1 MERRLPRPGFRGK
14 LALAIVVVVA
24 LTIGVAF
31 FAVYRS
37 TESELRASAEDDLVF
52 NATSITRE
60 LRNMAPAE
68 ASEYQREAQEIAADL
83 PVEAESIVVA
93 ISIDGVLATNRPEA
107 FVATGPLA
115 PSPGPPGVGST
126 GAPAEPDPSRIAEV
140 AVSRVEA
147 DTGRGGEVTGFERE
161 DDFGATWEV
170 EVTDDRGSEYD
181 VFVDRAGSIVRVEE
195 KGRGSG
201 GDRGDDRDD
210 LEDERRFL
218 DAPEGFSE
226 QKLEDLG
233 KTLEL
238 TEKLF
243 LPGAGEATVR
253 VAKSLKPTE
262 ETLEGLRGTFLRLGI
277 LALLVSAA
285 LAWFLAARLTRP
297 LRRLTEISGKVA
309 EDDLAVRV
317 PLEMAGSDEVRTLAI
332 SFNQML
338 DRLEDSF
345 DRQRAFVADA
355 SHDLR
360 TPLTIVRG
368 QIEVL
373 ARNPDPS
380 PEEVEKVAGIVGD
393 AVRRMERLV
402 DDLLILARSESRGDE
417 EVELQSVGPLL
428 EAEREGRLDSERER
442 IEIGAVTDA
451 EVEFDRDAISRA
463 VANLV
468 ENALRYSGP
477 EGRVALSAEAR
488 GRDLVI
494 SVDDDG
500 PGIPPADRERIF
512 DRFARLDRARSSDTG
527 GSGLGLAIVR
537 TLVESG
543 GGTVSCSD
551 SPLGGARFSIWLPD
565 RAPAGTD

>member
-1 MERRLPRPGFRGK
+1 MERRLPSPGFRGK

-24 LTIGVAF
+24 LTIGLAF

-37 TESELRASAEDDLVF
+37 TEAELRTTAEDDLVF
-52 NATSITRE
+52 KARSISNE
-60 LRNMAPAE
+60 LRNTAPA
-68 ASEYQREAQEIAADL
+68 AVAAYRREARRIAADL

-93 ISIDGVLATNRPEA
+93 ISIGGVLETNRPDL
-107 FVATGPLA
+107 FTI
-115 PSPGPPGVGST
+115 PGPRESS
-126 GAPAEPDPSRIAEV
+126 GA
-140 AVSRVEA
+140 
-147 DTGRGGEVTGFERE
+147 GRGEEEWEEERE
-161 DDFGATWEV
+161 KEEERFEGL
-170 EVTDDRGSEYD
+170 
-181 VFVDRAGSIVRVEE
+181 EE
-195 KGRGSG
+195 K
-201 GDRGDDRDD
+201 
-210 LEDERRFL
+210 RRFL
-218 DAPEGFSE
+218 SAPEGFSE
-226 QKLEDLG
+226 QKLEDFG

-238 TEKLF
+238 TEKLL

-253 VAKSLKPTE
+253 VAKSLDPTE
-262 ETLEGLRGTFLRLGI
+262 ETLEGLGGTFLRLGI

-285 LAWFLAARLTRP
+285 LAWFLAARLTGP
-297 LRRLTEISGKVA
+297 LRRLTEISGEVA

-317 PLEMAGSDEVRTLAI
+317 PLERAGTDEVRTLAI
-332 SFNQML
+332 AFNQML

-373 ARNPDPS
+373 ARDPDPS
-380 PEEVEKVAGIVGD
+380 RAEVEKVAGVVGD

-417 EVELQSVGPLL
+417 ELELQPIGPLL

-442 IEIGAVTDA
+442 IEIGDVTDS

-463 VANLV
+463 VSNLV

-537 TLVESG
+537 TLVEAG
-543 GGTVSCSD
+543 GGKVSCTD
-551 SPLGGARFSIWLPD
+551 SEMGGARFSIWLPG
-565 RAPAGTD
+565 RSVSRRR

>member
-107 FVATGPLA
+107 FVATGPLV
-115 PSPGPPGVGST
+115 PSLGST
-126 GAPAEPDPSRIAEV
+126 GGGSTVAPVEPDPSRIAET
-140 AVSRVEA
+140 AVGRVEA
-147 DTGRGGEVTGFERE
+147 DTGRQAEVTGFERE
-161 DDFGATWEV
+161 EDHGATWEV
-170 EVTDDRGSEYD
+170 EVTDDQGREYD
-181 VFVDRAGSIVRVEE
+181 VFVDRSGNIARVEE
-195 KGRGSG
+195 KGSKSG

-218 DAPEGFSE
+218 EAPEGFSE
-226 QKLEDLG
+226 QKLEDFG

-238 TEKLF
+238 TEAVF

-277 LALLVSAA
+277 LALLLSAA
-285 LAWFLAARLTRP
+285 MAWFLAARLTRP
-297 LRRLTEISGKVA
+297 LRRLTEISGEVA

-317 PLEMAGSDEVRTLAI
+317 PLERAGSDEVRTLAI

-345 DRQRAFVADA
+345 ARQRAFVADA

-380 PEEVEKVAGIVGD
+380 RAEVEKVAGVVGD

-402 DDLLILARSESRGDE
+402 DDLLILARSESPGDQ
-417 EVELQSVGPLL
+417 ELERQPIGPLL
-428 EAEREGRLDSERER
+428 EAELGGRLDSERER
-442 IEIGAVTDA
+442 IEIGDVTDA
-451 EVEFDRDAISRA
+451 EVAFDRDAISRA
-463 VANLV
+463 VSNLV

-477 EGRVALSAEAR
+477 AGRVVLSAEFRR
-488 GRDLVI
+488 GDLVI

-543 GGTVSCSD
+543 GGRVSCGD
-551 SPLGGARFSIWLPD
+551 SELGGARFSIYLPG
-565 RAPAGTD
+565 R

>member
-93 ISIDGVLATNRPEA
+93 ISIDGVLATSRPEA
-107 FVATGPLA
+107 FVATGPLV
-115 PSPGPPGVGST
+115 PSLGST
-126 GAPAEPDPSRIAEV
+126 GGGSTVAPVEPDPSRIARI

-147 DTGRGGEVTGFERE
+147 DAGRGAEVTGFERE

-170 EVTDDRGSEYD
+170 EVTDDRGREYD
-181 VFVDRAGSIVRVEE
+181 VFVDRSGNIARVEE
-195 KGRGSG
+195 KGSKSG

-218 DAPEGFSE
+218 EAPEGFSE
-226 QKLEDLG
+226 QKLEDFG

-238 TEKLF
+238 TEAVF

-277 LALLVSAA
+277 LALLLSAA
-285 LAWFLAARLTRP
+285 MAWFLAARLTRP
-297 LRRLTEISGKVA
+297 LRRLTEISGEVA

-317 PLEMAGSDEVRTLAI
+317 PLERAGSDEVRTLAI

-345 DRQRAFVADA
+345 ARQRAFVADA

-380 PEEVEKVAGIVGD
+380 RAEVEKVAGVVGD

-402 DDLLILARSESRGDE
+402 DDLLILARSESPGDQ
-417 EVELQSVGPLL
+417 ELERQPIGPLL
-428 EAEREGRLDSERER
+428 EAELGGRLDSERER
-442 IEIGAVTDA
+442 IEIGDVTDA
-451 EVEFDRDAISRA
+451 EVAFDRDAISRA
-463 VANLV
+463 VSNLV

-477 EGRVALSAEAR
+477 AGRVVLSAEFRR
-488 GRDLVI
+488 GDLVI

-543 GGTVSCSD
+543 GGRVSCGD
-551 SPLGGARFSIWLPD
+551 SELGGARFSIYLPG
-565 RAPAGTD
+565 R

>member
-1 MERRLPRPGFRGK
+1 MERRLPRLGFRGK

-52 NATSITRE
+52 TAGNITRE

-68 ASEYQREAQEIAADL
+68 ASEYQQEAQEIAADL

-93 ISIDGVLATNRPEA
+93 ISIDGVLATNQPEVFA
-107 FVATGPLA
+107 ATGPLVVDGSSGNDGPQAGAA
-115 PSPGPPGVGST
+115 PSRAIS
-126 GAPAEPDPSRIAEV
+126 GALQEVERRSGQVAEV
-140 AVSRVEA
+140 T
-147 DTGRGGEVTGFERE
+147 DFGRE
-161 DDFGATWEV
+161 DDHGAKWEV
-170 EVTDDRGSEYD
+170 EVTRADGVEYD
-181 VFVDRAGSIVRVEE
+181 VYVDEAGSIVRVEE
-195 KGRGSG
+195 KGRDDG
-201 GDRGDDRDD
+201 GDGEDGRDG
-210 LEDERRFL
+210 LEDRRRFL

-226 QKLEDLG
+226 QKLDDFG

-238 TEKLF
+238 TEKVF

-262 ETLEGLRGTFLRLGI
+262 EALEELGGTFVRLGL

-285 LAWFLAARLTRP
+285 IAWFLAARLTRP
-297 LRRLTEISGKVA
+297 LRRLTEISGEVA

-317 PLEMAGSDEVRTLAI
+317 PLETAGSDEVRTLAI

-338 DRLEDSF
+338 DRLEESF

-380 PEEVEKVAGIVGD
+380 REEVEKVAEVVGD

-417 EVELQSVGPLL
+417 ELELQPVGPLL
-428 EAEREGRLDSERER
+428 EAEREGRLDFERER

-463 VANLV
+463 VSNLV

-500 PGIPPADRERIF
+500 PGVPPADRERIF

-537 TLVESG
+537 TLVEAG
-543 GGTVSCSD
+543 GGSVSCSD
-551 SPLGGARFSIWLPD
+551 SPLGGARFEVRLPG
-565 RAPAGTD
+565 RVSG

>member
-1 MERRLPRPGFRGK
+1 MGKTIPRPGFRGK

-24 LTIGVAF
+24 LTIGIAF

-37 TESELRASAEDDLVF
+37 TEAELRSAAEDDLVF
-52 NATSITRE
+52 KAREISNE

-68 ASEYQREAQEIAADL
+68 ASDYQREAQEIAADL

-107 FVATGPLA
+107 FVTTAPLA
-115 PSPGPPGVGST
+115 PPVEPGSGGST
-126 GAPAEPDPSRIAEV
+126 VEPVEPDPARIAGI
-140 AVSRVEA
+140 AAARIEA
-147 DTGRGGEVTGFERE
+147 DTGRQAEVSGLERE
-161 DDFGATWEV
+161 DDFGARWEV
-170 EVTDDRGSEYD
+170 EVTDDRGREYD
-181 VFVDRAGSIVRVEE
+181 VYVDRAGSVVRVEK
-195 KGRGSG
+195 KGGGSG
-201 GDRGDDRDD
+201 GDRGEDREE
-210 LEDERRFL
+210 LEELEEKRRFL
-218 DAPEGFSE
+218 EAPEGFSE

-238 TEKLF
+238 TETVT

-253 VAKSLKPTE
+253 VAKSLKPKE
-262 ETLEGLRGTFLRLGI
+262 EALEGLRGTFFRLGVVAI
-277 LALLVSAA
+277 LLSAA
-285 LAWFLAARLTRP
+285 LAWFLASRLTRP
-297 LRRLTEISGKVA
+297 LRRLTELSQEVA
-309 EDDLAVRV
+309 EEDLTVRV
-317 PLEMAGSDEVRTLAI
+317 PLDQAGTDEVRTLAL

-345 DRQRAFVADA
+345 ARQRAFVADA

-373 ARNPDPS
+373 ARSPDPS
-380 PEEVEKVAGIVGD
+380 REEVEKVAASVGD

-402 DDLLILARSESRGDE
+402 DDLLILARSESRGQA
-417 EVELQSVGPLL
+417 EVERQPVGPLL
-428 EAEREGRLDSERER
+428 EAEREGRLESERER
-442 IEIGAVTDA
+442 IEIGAVTEA
-451 EVEFDRDAISRA
+451 EASFDREAISRA
-463 VANLV
+463 LSNLV

-477 EGRVALSAEAR
+477 EGRVVLSAEESA
-488 GRDLVI
+488 GELVI

-500 PGIPPADRERIF
+500 PGIPSADRERIF

-543 GGTVSCSD
+543 GGKVSCTD
-551 SPLGGARFSIWLPD
+551 SELGGARFSVYLPG
-565 RAPAGTD
+565 R